1 MNITNIQFFKSSLQ
15 YTFLLQKR
23 QNDDY
28 IEKENSKSCKVED
41 SGVKKQEKEKGNNLV
56 GIAILYLLC
65 VDIEISKQLK

>member
-1 MNITNIQFFKSSLQ
+1 MNINNIQFFKSSLQ

-28 IEKENSKSCKVED
+28 IEKVED

-65 VDIEISKQLK
+65 VNIEISKQLK

>member
-28 IEKENSKSCKVED
+28 IEKVED

>member
-1 MNITNIQFFKSSLQ
+1 MNIITNIQFFKSSLQ

-28 IEKENSKSCKVED
+28 IEKVED

-56 GIAILYLLC
+56 GIAILYLLYF
-65 VDIEISKQLK
+65 VWIQKYLNN

>member
-28 IEKENSKSCKVED
+28 VEKENSKSCKVED

-56 GIAILYLLC
+56 GIAILYLLYF
-65 VDIEISKQLK
+65 VWIQKYLNN